1 MIVPVLNEGARFLI
15 DTLRA
20 RINEVVFGFD
30 GTVATQQDGGIGR
43 PAVVVTPDVKVID
56 DNTLSVEAKLSLF
69 VCFTIL
75 FRDVVFI
82 YNNQTDSTDT
92 TDFCRYTYNSIEKTA
107 NNEIKFSAII
117 EVGQ

>member
-1 MIVPVLNEGARFLI
+1 MPVLNEGTRFLI

-30 GTVATQQDGGIGR
+30 GTVATQQDGGIGK
-43 PAVVVTPDVKVID
+43 PAVVVTPNVRSLDTTFTQPLREVVIRYK
-56 DNTLSVEAKLSLF
+56 NPS
-69 VCFTIL
+69 
-75 FRDVVFI
+75 
-82 YNNQTDSTDT
+82 DSSDT

-107 NNEIKFSAII
+107 NNEIKFSAVI

>member
-1 MIVPVLNEGARFLI
+1 MPVLNEGTRFLI

-30 GTVATQQDGGIGR
+30 GTIATQQDGGIGK
-43 PAVVVTPDVKVID
+43 PAVVVTPNVRVID
-56 DNTLSVEAKLSLF
+56 DNTLSVEAKLSLDTT
-69 VCFTIL
+69 FTQPL
-75 FRDVVFI
+75 REVVI
-82 YNNQTDSTDT
+82 RYKNPSDSSDT